1 MNATLQSW
9 SARLLPAL
17 ATGLLVLAS
26 GSAAATT
33 TAELNLP
40 QIGEPA
46 DNTLSP
52 AQEKELGKQVVAQLY
67 AANYTVADPA
77 LSDYVNALGYQ
88 PSAASVT
95 HPPPLTLFIVPIPL
109 INAVAS

>member
-33 TAELNLP
+33 TAELHLP
-40 QIGEPA
+40 PIGEPA

-52 AQEKELGKQVVAQLY
+52 AQEKELGKQVVAQPS
-67 AANYTVADPA
+67 AANYTVDDPELTA
-77 LSDYVNALGYQ
+77 YVNALGSRHSGARATQ
-88 PSAASVT
+88 QTP
-95 HPPPLTLFIVPIPL
+95 HP
-109 INAVAS
+109 